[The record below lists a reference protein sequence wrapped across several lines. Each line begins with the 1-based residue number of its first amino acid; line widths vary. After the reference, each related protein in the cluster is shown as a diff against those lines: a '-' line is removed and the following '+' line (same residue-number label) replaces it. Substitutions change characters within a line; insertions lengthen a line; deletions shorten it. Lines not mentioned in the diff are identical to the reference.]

1 MQQAQLLQAAGPGR
15 DHGQDLGQ
23 LQPGQATL
31 QGEEPQVE
39 LETNLREVLQSHV
52 YRVFECDN
60 ASKW

>member
-1 MQQAQLLQAAGPGR
+1 MQQAELLQAAGPGR

-39 LETNLREVLQSHV
+39 LETNLREV
-52 YRVFECDN
+52 
-60 ASKW
+60 